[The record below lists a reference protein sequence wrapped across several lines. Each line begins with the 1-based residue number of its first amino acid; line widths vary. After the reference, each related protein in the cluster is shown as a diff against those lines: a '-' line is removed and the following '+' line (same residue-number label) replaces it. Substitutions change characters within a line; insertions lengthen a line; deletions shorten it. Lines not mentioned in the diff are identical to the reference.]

1 MIVPGAGWI
10 AAIMLAFYPPAISY
24 DLQIDK
30 PVLDLLLASALIW
43 CIAPLGNRVSWQ
55 RLFSCGIVCGLLALN
70 RENALILL
78 LVLGCWLGFTQAIR
92 RLIRVKRIA
101 VFVAGAVLILLPVA
115 VRNSLLGHGMILT
128 TRSSGQTSISEIAPV
143 LTGFIIR
150 FGLDAAM
157 QNSSV
162 PTQRNLRRPAPAERC
177 RPAKSQP
184 TGHAARCT
192 ISPPTPRSP
201 QNCSPGNSR

>member
-1 MIVPGAGWI
+1 
-10 AAIMLAFYPPAISY
+10 MLAFYPPAISY

-101 VFVAGAVLILLPVA
+101 VFVAGGCEFILLPVA
-115 VRNSLLGHGMILT
+115 VRNSLLGHGMLPR
-128 TRSSGQTSISEIAPV
+128 RSSGRTFISEIAPA

-150 FGLDAAM
+150 FGLGRRRCKIRACR
-157 QNSSV
+157 
-162 PTQRNLRRPAPAERC
+162 RNGTCAGRRRQALS
-177 RPAKSQP
+177 PAKSQA

-192 ISPPTPRSP
+192 ISPPIPRSP
-201 QNCSPGNSR
+201 QNCSPGNSQ